1 MPKSVLI
8 LTCDS
13 GGGHRSV
20 ADALAGALEHLYPG
34 RYRFHIKDIMADC
47 FAFPLSAAGRAYG
60 PVVNRLPRAWGLLWH
75 STNGKRRSPLLLRL
89 VGPLAYGKLTRT
101 LHDIQPGIV
110 VSTHP
115 WSNHLPAW
123 LLQRRD
129 LSTPLVTVVTDPVS
143 IHHWWLYPKVDLCL
157 VPTEQAERQAIS
169 AGLPPQKVR
178 IIGLPVGLEFIGE
191 PSDKS
196 EARAR
201 LGLAPEAPT
210 ILVSGGGDGMGAV
223 FAAARAVAQIARE
236 IQLVIVAGR
245 NQTLKAKLETTP
257 LGVPTTVVGFVDNM
271 ADFMSAA
278 DLLITKAGPSTISEA
293 LACGLPMLIS
303 GALRGQEEGNVDW
316 VLNTGAAMLTT
327 DAQELTATL
336 QCLLRDGRHAL
347 TRMAEKAREAA
358 TPESSLLAAQL
369 IDEVASQSR

>member
-34 RYRFHIKDIMADC
+34 GYRFHIKDIMADC
-47 FAFPLSAAGRAYG
+47 FAFPLSTAGGAYG

-89 VGPLAYGKLTRT
+89 VAPLAYGKLTRILGDT
-101 LHDIQPGIV
+101 QPEII

-123 LLQRRD
+123 LLQRLN
-129 LSTPLVTVVTDPVS
+129 LSIPLVTVVTDPVS
-143 IHHWWLYPKVDLCL
+143 IHHWWLCPEVDLCL
-157 VPTEQAERQAIS
+157 VPTEQAQRQAIA

-178 IIGLPVGLEFIGE
+178 IVGLPVGLEFIGE
-191 PSDKS
+191 LSDKR
-196 EARAR
+196 EARRR
-201 LGLAPEAPT
+201 LGLAPETPT
-210 ILVSGGGDGMGAV
+210 ILVTGGGDGMGSV
-223 FAAARAVAQIARE
+223 FPAARAVARTAPD
-236 IQLVIVAGR
+236 IQLVVVAGR
-245 NQTLKAKLETTP
+245 NQALKGRLEAIS

-271 ADFMSAA
+271 AELMSAA

-293 LACGLPMLIS
+293 LARGLPMVIS

-316 VLNTGAAMLTT
+316 ALKTGAAMLTT
-327 DAQELTATL
+327 NAQELTSVI
-336 QCLLRDGRHAL
+336 QSLLRDGRHAL
-347 TRMAEKAREAA
+347 TRMAEKARQAA
-358 TPESSLLAAQL
+358 TPEAALLAAKL
-369 IDEVASQSR
+369 IDQVAGEST